1 MHSCFFRGNMN
12 NYLNLN
18 IDINSATN
26 RAINRTINSATIS
39 GVYNVNHN
47 NTHHGEYY
55 ATMDL
60 CSQAQ
65 MLEDSDNI
73 LMRMNK
79 LRVYARQQQT
89 KRVKPQRQQT
99 SFCF

>member
-1 MHSCFFRGNMN
+1 MN
-12 NYLNLN
+12 SYLNIN
-18 IDINSATN
+18 TNSATN
-26 RAINRTINSATIS
+26 RAISSATSSAIN
-39 GVYNVNHN
+39 NVNYN

-79 LRVYARQQQT
+79 LRAYARQQQT

>member
-1 MHSCFFRGNMN
+1 MYEQLFFRGNMN
-12 NYLNLN
+12 SYLN
-18 IDINSATN
+18 INTN
-26 RAINRTINSATIS
+26 RAISSATSSAIN
-39 GVYNVNHN
+39 NVNHN

-60 CSQAQ
+60 CSQDQ

-79 LRVYARQQQT
+79 LRADAKQQQT